1 MILLDTHILIW
12 WSLRSKRLSESQFQ
26 KLDSWSASNKL
37 LISIISIWEVEM
49 LDRKKKIQLGEN
61 FGKWTSKVTH
71 SDILQVIP
79 LSRELIL
86 AQRTLPENFHP
97 DPADRLIVSTAKLLD
112 LPLVTQDQKII
123 DSTACK
129 IWSFTD

>member
-1 MILLDTHILIW
+1 
-12 WSLRSKRLSESQFQ
+12 
-26 KLDSWSASNKL
+26 
-37 LISIISIWEVEM
+37 M